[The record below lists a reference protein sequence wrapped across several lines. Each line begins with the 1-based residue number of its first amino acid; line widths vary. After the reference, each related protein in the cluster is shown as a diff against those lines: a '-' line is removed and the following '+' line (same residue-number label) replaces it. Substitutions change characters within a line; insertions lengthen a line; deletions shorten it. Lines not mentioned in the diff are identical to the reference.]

1 MGHAD
6 VIVDVAFLQYGKHAP
21 SNSGFKGI
29 VTTESVFGGFV
40 NYLVRDKA
48 ISNSMDDELARGKGE
63 QAKHTA
69 SSLLH
74 SEHGLDGSLMD
85 YTSRE
90 NATKNSNDK
99 AYFTMTNEGKIYSQ
113 EQREEWIRNSMKSFS
128 KDGDLIWTL
137 VVSLD
142 NYDLLNEY
150 ELKTQEDFASTTQ
163 KALNKTFKK
172 IGLDPKNMIWW
183 EDFHTNTDHPH
194 MHITF
199 LEKEH
204 TRDRGKFTEKEID
217 KVKTTIITEI
227 AARKRYKELYL
238 QESEDAL
245 KMINPLKKEVIS
257 QMETLSYKTLK
268 DVSNLYSQLPRSG
281 RLQYNST
288 NMAPYKNQL
297 DNIVEQIL
305 KSDSLKES
313 YKKFA
318 DHLKTFDENMN
329 AIGNEKISHMFESED
344 SKLRTQIANEILRGF
359 KEVKQD
365 LSEKANK
372 VHDWKMEQGTQLLRD
387 ALDHIWV
394 DDLLPEQKIVVQE
407 LKEQNFVAAQM
418 AIKNLGNSDMDQYL
432 KGSVIVIASTEDAEK
447 EKGIEYLHAASKQ
460 GNKQAKKFM
469 NFFNRSVSFTKNEF
483 HGYKQRFGM
492 RLPKFFKRM
501 LNNRKREVEEEID
514 EYLKQ
519 NQKKIYEKE
528 SGEYP
533 GYKVKRGA
541 QKI

>member
-281 RLQYNST
+281 RLQYNSA

-372 VHDWKMEQGTQLLRD
+372 VHDWKMEHGTQLLRD

-394 DDLLPEQKIVVQE
+394 DDLLPEQKIVMKE

-432 KGSVIVIASTEDAEK
+432 KGSVIVIAFTEDAEK

-460 GNKQAKKFM
+460 GNKPAGHFM
-469 NFFNRSVSFTKNEF
+469 NFYGKPIGFTKNECQ
-483 HGYKQRFGM
+483 GYRQRFGM
-492 RLPKFFKRM
+492 RLPKLFKRM
-501 LNNRKREVEEEID
+501 LNARKKEVEEEVD

>member
-48 ISNSMDDELARGKGE
+48 ISNSMDDELVRGKGE

-281 RLQYNST
+281 RLQYNSA

-372 VHDWKMEQGTQLLRD
+372 VHDWKMDHGTQLLWN
-387 ALDHIWV
+387 ALEQIKT
-394 DDLLPEQKIVVQE
+394 DDLLPEQKIVMKE
-407 LKEQNFVAAQM
+407 LKEQNFVTAQM
-418 AIKNLGNSDMDQYL
+418 AIKNLGSSAVDQYL
-432 KGSVIVIASTEDAEK
+432 KGSVIVIASTKDAEK
-447 EKGIEYLHAASKQ
+447 GKGIEYLHAASKQ
-460 GNKQAKKFM
+460 GNKPARQFM
-469 NFFNRSVSFTKNEF
+469 NFYGKPIGFTKNEF
-483 HGYKQRFGM
+483 HGYRQRFGM

-501 LNNRKREVEEEID
+501 LNARKKEVEEEID

-528 SGEYP
+528 SGEYL
-533 GYKVKRGA
+533 GYKVKRGE

>member
-48 ISNSMDDELARGKGE
+48 ISNSMDDELVRGKGE

-281 RLQYNST
+281 RLQYNSA

-305 KSDSLKES
+305 KSD
-313 YKKFA
+313 
-318 DHLKTFDENMN
+318 
-329 AIGNEKISHMFESED
+329 
-344 SKLRTQIANEILRGF
+344 
-359 KEVKQD
+359 
-365 LSEKANK
+365 
-372 VHDWKMEQGTQLLRD
+372 
-387 ALDHIWV
+387 
-394 DDLLPEQKIVVQE
+394 E
-407 LKEQNFVAAQM
+407 LK
-418 AIKNLGNSDMDQYL
+418 G
-432 KGSVIVIASTEDAEK
+432 
-447 EKGIEYLHAASKQ
+447 
-460 GNKQAKKFM
+460 
-469 NFFNRSVSFTKNEF
+469 
-483 HGYKQRFGM
+483 
-492 RLPKFFKRM
+492 
-501 LNNRKREVEEEID
+501 
-514 EYLKQ
+514 
-519 NQKKIYEKE
+519 
-528 SGEYP
+528 
-533 GYKVKRGA
+533 
-541 QKI
+541 

>member
-372 VHDWKMEQGTQLLRD
+372 VHDWKMEHGTQLLRD

-533 GYKVKRGA
+533 SYKVKRGE

>member
-48 ISNSMDDELARGKGE
+48 ISNSMDDELVRGKGE

-281 RLQYNST
+281 RLQYNSA
-288 NMAPYKNQL
+288 NMAPYKKQL

-329 AIGNEKISHMFESED
+329 AIGNEKIAHMFESED

-372 VHDWKMEQGTQLLRD
+372 VHDWKMDHGTQLLWN
-387 ALDHIWV
+387 ALEQIKT
-394 DDLLPEQKIVVQE
+394 DDLLPEQKIVMKE
-407 LKEQNFVAAQM
+407 LKEQNFVTAQM
-418 AIKNLGNSDMDQYL
+418 AIKNLGSSAVDQYL
-432 KGSVIVIASTEDAEK
+432 KGSVIVIASKEDAEK
-447 EKGIEYLHAASKQ
+447 ERGIEYLHSASEQ
-460 GNKQAKKFM
+460 GNKQARKFM

-501 LNNRKREVEEEID
+501 LNARKREVEEEID

-533 GYKVKRGA
+533 SYKVKRGE

>member
-48 ISNSMDDELARGKGE
+48 ISNSMDDELVRGKGE

-281 RLQYNST
+281 RLQYNSA
-288 NMAPYKNQL
+288 NMAPYKKQL

-372 VHDWKMEQGTQLLRD
+372 VHDWKMEHGTQLLRD

-432 KGSVIVIASTEDAEK
+432 KGSVIVIASKEDAEK
-447 EKGIEYLHAASKQ
+447 ERGIEYLHSASEQ

-469 NFFNRSVSFTKNEF
+469 NFFNRSVGFTKNEF
-483 HGYKQRFGM
+483 HGYRQRFGM

-501 LNNRKREVEEEID
+501 LNARKKEVEEEID

-533 GYKVKRGA
+533 GYKVKRGE

>member
-238 QESEDAL
+238 QESEDTL

-372 VHDWKMEQGTQLLRD
+372 VHDWKMEHGTQLLRD

-533 GYKVKRGA
+533 SYKVKRGE

>member
-48 ISNSMDDELARGKGE
+48 ISNSMDDELVRGKGE

-281 RLQYNST
+281 RLQYNSA
-288 NMAPYKNQL
+288 NIAPYKKQL

-372 VHDWKMEQGTQLLRD
+372 VHDWKMEHGTQLLRD

-418 AIKNLGNSDMDQYL
+418 AIKNLGSSAVDQYL

-460 GNKQAKKFM
+460 GNKPAGHFM
-469 NFFNRSVSFTKNEF
+469 NFYGKPIGFTKNECQ
-483 HGYKQRFGM
+483 GYRQRFGM
-492 RLPKFFKRM
+492 RLPKLFKRM
-501 LNNRKREVEEEID
+501 LNARKKEVEEEID

-533 GYKVKRGA
+533 SYKVKRGE

>member
-281 RLQYNST
+281 RLQYNSA
-288 NMAPYKNQL
+288 NIAPYKKQL

-372 VHDWKMEQGTQLLRD
+372 VHDWKMEHGTQLLRD

-533 GYKVKRGA
+533 SYKVKRGE

>member
-29 VTTESVFGGFV
+29 VTTDSVFGGFV

-48 ISNSMDDELARGKGE
+48 ISNSMDDELVRGKGE

-142 NYDLLNEY
+142 MYDL
-150 ELKTQEDFASTTQ
+150 
-163 KALNKTFKK
+163 LNKTFKK

-281 RLQYNST
+281 RLQYNSA
-288 NMAPYKNQL
+288 NMAPYKKQL

-372 VHDWKMEQGTQLLRD
+372 VHDWKMDHGTQLLWN
-387 ALDHIWV
+387 ALEQIKT
-394 DDLLPEQKIVVQE
+394 DDLLPEQKIVMKE
-407 LKEQNFVAAQM
+407 LKEQNFVTAQM
-418 AIKNLGNSDMDQYL
+418 AIKNLGSSAVDQYL
-432 KGSVIVIASTEDAEK
+432 KGSVIVIASKEDAEK
-447 EKGIEYLHAASKQ
+447 ERGIEYLHSASEQ
-460 GNKQAKKFM
+460 GNKQARKFM

-501 LNNRKREVEEEID
+501 LNARKREVEEEID

-533 GYKVKRGA
+533 SYKVKRGE

>member
-48 ISNSMDDELARGKGE
+48 ISNSMDDELVRGKGE

-69 SSLLH
+69 NSLLH

-90 NATKNSNDK
+90 TATKNSNDK
-99 AYFTMTNEGKIYSQ
+99 TYFTMTNEGKIYSQ

-281 RLQYNST
+281 RLQYNSA
-288 NMAPYKNQL
+288 NIAPYKKQL

-313 YKKFA
+313 YEKFA
-318 DHLKTFDENMN
+318 DHLKIFDENMN

-344 SKLRTQIANEILRGF
+344 SKLRTQIANEILRDF

-372 VHDWKMEQGTQLLRD
+372 VHDWKMEHGTQLLRD

-460 GNKQAKKFM
+460 GNKPARQFM
-469 NFFNRSVSFTKNEF
+469 NFYGKPIGFTKNEF
-483 HGYKQRFGM
+483 HGYRQRFGM

-501 LNNRKREVEEEID
+501 LNARKKEVEEEVD

>member
-48 ISNSMDDELARGKGE
+48 ISNSMDDELVRGKGE

-90 NATKNSNDK
+90 TATKNSNDK
-99 AYFTMTNEGKIYSQ
+99 TYFTMTNEGKLYSQ

-227 AARKRYKELYL
+227 TARKRYKELYL

-281 RLQYNST
+281 RLQYNSA

-305 KSDSLKES
+305 KSDELKGTYEQFTNHL
-313 YKKFA
+313 KKF
-318 DHLKTFDENMN
+318 DDNMN

-372 VHDWKMEQGTQLLRD
+372 VHDWKMEHGTQLLRD
-387 ALDHIWV
+387 ALEQIKT
-394 DDLLPEQKIVVQE
+394 DDLLPEQKIVIKE

-460 GNKQAKKFM
+460 GNKPARHFM
-469 NFFNRSVSFTKNEF
+469 NFYGKPISFTKNEF
-483 HGYKQRFGM
+483 HGYRQRFGM

-501 LNNRKREVEEEID
+501 LNARKKEVEEEID

-528 SGEYP
+528 SGEYL
-533 GYKVKRGA
+533 GYKVKRGE